1 MKELTD
7 EGVIKIEAIGGNN
20 GVVEYDFNS
29 LPEDIQAK
37 LGPFGLSH
45 KLGDSAA
52 GKAGADAEESIQK
65 VWEGLMSGDWSV
77 RAPATPK
84 VSVKA
89 LVDKMNTL
97 PPEAQEQAR
106 ALLESLGVAI
116 PS

>member
-7 EGVIKIEAIGGNN
+7 EGVIKIEAIGGNS